1 MILSMVIAR
10 LHSHFQEHQEQKFI
24 LEALGLVVLLKVLE
38 NAFFLWWVTV
48 ILFSP
53 ALIFCIFRILAVI
66 QDKSTFHVVLENL
79 TFIPAPYLEKD
90 GGKKFFPW
98 VTYCLVL
105 ANVLIFYLVAPF
117 LSEQLFGNLVFVPA
131 DVTFINTLIAQFSSM
146 FLHANTL
153 HLWGNM
159 AFLWAMGTAVE
170 TRIGHGLLF
179 GLYLA
184 SGVCGN
190 LLFLVL
196 ASLTSDG
203 MPQLIGASGAISG
216 LMGIYAVRCYFKTM
230 VFPFPILGFFS
241 YLLPLSLKIRMNA
254 LVVIGLFFWADL
266 HGGMNQLL
274 GTDNSH
280 VAYWCHIGGFLAG
293 VILAYK
299 MNIGQAAIQERR
311 LDTARD
317 AFSGKKWINKDVGED
332 ALREYLTETPNDTQ
346 ALLLLARNVSRYR
359 LPEEGKDL
367 YQRAIQQLLGS
378 NLDESAEVFKEY
390 FDKYQTPL
398 KPELQIRLAALVE
411 RSGNLDLATRALEM
425 LLEKVELTDELV
437 AKCLFHCSRLC
448 KKMGLDE
455 AAEMYATRL
464 KDPL

>member
-1 MILSMVIAR
+1 MILSTVIAK
-10 LHSHFQEHQEQKFI
+10 LQIHFQRHQEQKFI
-24 LEALGLVVLLKVLE
+24 LEALGLIILLKILG
-38 NAFFLWWVTV
+38 NIFLLWWVTV

-53 ALIFCIFRILAVI
+53 ALIFCFFRILALL
-66 QDKSTFHVVLENL
+66 QDKSTFRVVLENL
-79 TFIPAPYLEKD
+79 TFIPAPYLEND

-117 LSEQLFGNLVFVPA
+117 LPEQLFGNLVFVPA
-131 DVTFINTLIAQFSSM
+131 AATFINTLIAQFSSM
-146 FLHANTL
+146 FLHANVL
-153 HLWGNM
+153 HLWGNI

-170 TRIGHGLLF
+170 IRIGHGLLF

-190 LLFLVL
+190 LLFLAL

-216 LMGIYAVRCYFKTM
+216 LMGVYAVRCYFKTM
-230 VFPFPILGFFS
+230 VFPFPVLGLFATIF
-241 YLLPLSLKIRMNA
+241 PISLKIRMNA

-266 HGGMNQLL
+266 SGGMNQLL

-280 VAYWCHIGGFLAG
+280 VAYWCHIGGFIAG
-293 VILAYK
+293 VALAYK
-299 MNIGQAAIQERR
+299 MSIGQAAIQERR

-317 AFSGKKWINKDVGED
+317 AFSGKNWLSKDLGED
-332 ALREYLTETPNDTQ
+332 ALREYLTEAPNDTE

-367 YQRAIQQLLGS
+367 YQRSIQHLLGT
-378 NLDESAEVFKEY
+378 NLDESVEVFKEY

-398 KPELQIRLAALVE
+398 RPDLQLRLAALVE

-425 LLEKVELTDELV
+425 LLEKAALTDELA

-455 AAEMYATRL
+455 AAEMYAARL
-464 KDPL
+464 SG

>member
-1 MILSMVIAR
+1 
-10 LHSHFQEHQEQKFI
+10 
-24 LEALGLVVLLKVLE
+24 
-38 NAFFLWWVTV
+38 
-48 ILFSP
+48 
-53 ALIFCIFRILAVI
+53 
-66 QDKSTFHVVLENL
+66 
-79 TFIPAPYLEKD
+79 
-90 GGKKFFPW
+90 
-98 VTYCLVL
+98 
-105 ANVLIFYLVAPF
+105 
-117 LSEQLFGNLVFVPA
+117 
-131 DVTFINTLIAQFSSM
+131 
-146 FLHANTL
+146 
-153 HLWGNM
+153 
-159 AFLWAMGTAVE
+159 
-170 TRIGHGLLF
+170 
-179 GLYLA
+179 
-184 SGVCGN
+184 
-190 LLFLVL
+190 
-196 ASLTSDG
+196 
-203 MPQLIGASGAISG
+203 
-216 LMGIYAVRCYFKTM
+216 MGIYAVRCYFKTM

-317 AFSGKKWINKDVGED
+317 AFSGKKWISKDVGED

-346 ALLLLARNVSRYR
+346 ALLLLARNVSRHR
-359 LPEEGKDL
+359 LSEEGKDL

-411 RSGNLDLATRALEM
+411 RSGNLDLAIRALEM
-425 LLEKVELTDELV
+425 LLEKAELTDELV